1 MNNIVLGSA
10 VISKAG
16 RDKGKIMA
24 VVGIDEKYAI
34 IADGQ
39 MRKLENPKRKKIIHL
54 QVTNTVLAPEELES
68 NRKIRNALK
77 SHFGGD
83 RKGDE
88 KDV

>member
-1 MNNIVLGSA
+1 MNDIVLGSA
-10 VISKAG
+10 VVSKAG
-16 RDKGKIMA
+16 RDKGKIL
-24 VVGIDEKYAI
+24 VVIGFDGKYAI

-39 MRKLENPKRKKIIHL
+39 MRKLENPKKKKVMHL

-68 NRKIRNALK
+68 NKKIKMALRE
-77 SHFGGD
+77 HFGAA